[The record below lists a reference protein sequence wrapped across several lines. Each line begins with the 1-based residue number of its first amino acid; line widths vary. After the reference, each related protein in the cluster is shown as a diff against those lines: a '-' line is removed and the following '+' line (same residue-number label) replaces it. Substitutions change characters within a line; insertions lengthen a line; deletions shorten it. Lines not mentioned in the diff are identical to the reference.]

1 MSNTTTNTNENN
13 VSNEDIQKS
22 VSSVNLTNNGFF
34 IGVAIFYIS
43 MISYYFLVKEIIND
57 DNKTLYYKILAGY
70 TLIIS
75 TILFF
80 INYTTVYNKCGES
93 QLGTAFL
100 STYLPWIII
109 FGSICVIIEIIPE
122 FKTPF
127 SNTIGYIIYN
137 NDDTKKLI
145 NEIFANSP
153 EDSSK
158 IILKF
163 KSNPT
168 LILNEITNKTFENF
182 ITDIQSITTVNE
194 DNKTDLLKI
203 VKQKEFIST
212 IVWYLLT
219 GTLVTTYSSNIIATS
234 QCNIKYK
241 N

>member
-109 FGSICVIIEIIPE
+109 FGSISDLTAESYRLFVII
-122 FKTPF
+122 
-127 SNTIGYIIYN
+127 
-137 NDDTKKLI
+137 
-145 NEIFANSP
+145 
-153 EDSSK
+153 
-158 IILKF
+158 
-163 KSNPT
+163 
-168 LILNEITNKTFENF
+168 
-182 ITDIQSITTVNE
+182 
-194 DNKTDLLKI
+194 
-203 VKQKEFIST
+203 
-212 IVWYLLT
+212 LLT
-219 GTLVTTYSSNIIATS
+219 TTSFLFNLRILSFT
-234 QCNIKYK
+234 K
-241 N
+241 